1 MAKFIVDL
9 RSRGHTMAHGLIKV
23 AFIVDAVDDVSA
35 AEKAKQKAM
44 AKFPDR
50 ELSSWRA
57 DRVDMINEVMA

>member
-9 RSRGHTMAHGLIKV
+9 SSRGHTLAHSKIKA
-23 AFIVDAVDDVSA
+23 AFLVDAVDDVAA
-35 AEKAKQKAM
+35 AEKAKLKAQ

-57 DRVDMINEVMA
+57 DRVDMINEVTA